1 MMDSVDLVTQHP
13 VESLLNVNTYLRS
26 PHVVRR
32 MATVAGT
39 VTMFTSRQIQ
49 FPRLRHDL
57 WFCRQTMSGLRWPCP
72 APVDSET
79 TEDAAPS
86 FRSTT
91 GLRRVVIQTLNTS
104 AAPPTAT
111 AVVPGNIAPA
121 TLVLTT
127 GRPEEEDPA
136 VGQCPS
142 AGESGLTG
150 DVDQSFPSMME
161 NQVNVMALVGI
172 TAAPTGATVDL
183 ELTTASVR
191 AAWTTGPPLTR

>member
-1 MMDSVDLVTQHP
+1 MMDSVDRVTQHP

-32 MATVAGT
+32 TATVAGT

-49 FPRLRHDL
+49 FPQLRHDL

-91 GLRRVVIQTLNTS
+91 GLQRVVIQTLNTS

-121 TLVLTT
+121 TLASTT
-127 GRPEEEDPA
+127 GRPEEDPV

-150 DVDQSFPSMME
+150 DVDQSFHWMME

>member
-1 MMDSVDLVTQHP
+1 
-13 VESLLNVNTYLRS
+13 
-26 PHVVRR
+26 

-49 FPRLRHDL
+49 FPQLRHDL

-121 TLVLTT
+121 TLASTT
-127 GRPEEEDPA
+127 GRPEVIIVQIVEMIRVITLSGGSSSGSVSISGRVRSDRRCGPEFPLDD
-136 VGQCPS
+136 GEPS
-142 AGESGLTG
+142 ECDGSSGVSSIKIKFTIYRMF
-150 DVDQSFPSMME
+150 V
-161 NQVNVMALVGI
+161 
-172 TAAPTGATVDL
+172 
-183 ELTTASVR
+183 
-191 AAWTTGPPLTR
+191 